1 MGMNPRAR
9 THTQMRALGLISGVL
24 WLTGLTA
31 SQAEQRFTSGPAQVA
46 LLELFTSEGCSSCP
60 PMEKWL
66 GSLRDDPQLWLTVV
80 PVAWHVNYWD
90 RLGWKDVYASK
101 SYTHRQY
108 AYAKSWRSN
117 SVYTPCLVRNG
128 QEWRRGSS
136 IDQPNSNGGELTL
149 SYQAGQSC
157 RITYKPPV
165 GTTGLKYEVTVTLLG
180 NDITSRVRAGENAG
194 RILAHE
200 FIVLST
206 VNSAMTLDAH
216 GNLST
221 TLVLPASTAPAP
233 PRYSIAAWITRQGEF
248 EPVQATGGWLRQ

>member
-1 MGMNPRAR
+1 M
-9 THTQMRALGLISGVL
+9 
-24 WLTGLTA
+24 
-31 SQAEQRFTSGPAQVA
+31 
-46 LLELFTSEGCSSCP
+46 
-60 PMEKWL
+60 
-66 GSLRDDPQLWLTVV
+66 
-80 PVAWHVNYWD
+80 
-90 RLGWKDVYASK
+90 
-101 SYTHRQY
+101 
-108 AYAKSWRSN
+108 
-117 SVYTPCLVRNG
+117 RNG

-165 GTTGLKYEVTVTLLG
+165 GTTGLKYEVTAAVLG
-180 NDITSRVRAGENAG
+180 NDITSRVRSGENAG
-194 RILAHE
+194 RNLALE

-216 GNLST
+216 CNLST
-221 TLVLPASTAPAP
+221 TLVLPVSTAPAP